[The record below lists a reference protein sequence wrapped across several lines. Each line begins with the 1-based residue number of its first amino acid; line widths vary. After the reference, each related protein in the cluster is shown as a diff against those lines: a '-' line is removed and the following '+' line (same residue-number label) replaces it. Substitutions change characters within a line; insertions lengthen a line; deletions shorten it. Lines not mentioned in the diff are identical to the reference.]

1 MFGNLFRKR
10 VPIFKKRDRDTW
22 KQIRAALKEEGLKGA
37 RSGHYLQETVM
48 GGGCGA
54 KLDPRDFG
62 RKGKIDREIYFVEVL
77 PEDEE
82 RAREILRRRGI
93 VPVVEENVL
102 TTSFGSDPGET
113 HAPMSRDLV
122 VRGKSF
128 VQNT

>member
-37 RSGHYLQETVM
+37 RYGHYLQETVM

-93 VPVVEENVL
+93 VPVVEDNVL
-102 TTSFGSDPGET
+102 LDAALRKKP
-113 HAPMSRDLV
+113 ADDV
-122 VRGKSF
+122 VRL
-128 VQNT
+128 